1 MELQVYCILIMFAVA
16 ASAFA
21 TAINSRGV
29 VRMALSYVL
38 ATLILIFAVFT
49 AVRYSQDSAI
59 AQMEIERVKMEEQI
73 KKAEEETRAEIA
85 KKIAD
90 SIAAAAAVAEPVK
103 EAGAYSPLAQEGIS
117 ISNALLAVNVADESK
132 DYDAL
137 VAEAKA
143 LQGRAAGLKR
153 KFDGMPKDED
163 PARVQIDKGI
173 RFLNVSANT
182 LTLYYRAENESE
194 ETERLNVYKQNANAA
209 KSAFASVQ

>member
-1 MELQVYCILIMFAVA
+1 MFAVA

-38 ATLILIFAVFT
+38 ATLILIFAIFT

-90 SIAAAAAVAEPVK
+90 SIAAAAVVTEPVK
-103 EAGAYSPLAQEGIS
+103 EAGAYTPLAQEGVA

-143 LQGRAAGLKR
+143 LQSRAAALKR
-153 KFDGMPKDED
+153 KFDGMAKDED
-163 PARVQIDKGI
+163 PARAQVDKGI